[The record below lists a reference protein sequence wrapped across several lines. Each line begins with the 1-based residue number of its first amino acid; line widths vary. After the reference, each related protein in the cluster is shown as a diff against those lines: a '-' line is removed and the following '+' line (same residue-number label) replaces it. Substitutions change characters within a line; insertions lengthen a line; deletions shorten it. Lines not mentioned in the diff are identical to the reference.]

1 MYLVMAY
8 GLGVLTLVMV
18 LALLWL
24 GWQHRRDEAR
34 RDTSAR
40 SVTSTIQPKA
50 WSVMRASLRP
60 PTSA

>member
-1 MYLVMAY
+1 MYLIMAY

-34 RDTSAR
+34 RNRRD
-40 SVTSTIQPKA
+40 
-50 WSVMRASLRP
+50 
-60 PTSA
+60 